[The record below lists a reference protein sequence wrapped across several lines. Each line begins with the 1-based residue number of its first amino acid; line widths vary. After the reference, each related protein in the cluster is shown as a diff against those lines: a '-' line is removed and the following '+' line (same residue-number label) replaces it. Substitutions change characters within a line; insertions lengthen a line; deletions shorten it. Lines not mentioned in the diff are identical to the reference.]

1 MAVDPSEEMSLSQIH
16 DDLNDAI
23 ENKVKL
29 TIDPESIYNTD
40 TVDEKKWKKNVVL
53 KNIFYSSKMLCEIM
67 QYFRRTYDKKISLT
81 DAQITEIIK
90 EIKEKYKEQEVVIFD
105 KKEDIPAETPVDA
118 TPPKTPQKKKK
129 VVVDTEITPQE

>member
-1 MAVDPSEEMSLSQIH
+1 
-16 DDLNDAI
+16 
-23 ENKVKL
+23 
-29 TIDPESIYNTD
+29 
-40 TVDEKKWKKNVVL
+40 
-53 KNIFYSSKMLCEIM
+53 M
-67 QYFRRTYDKKISLT
+67 QYFRRTFEKKISLT

-90 EIKEKYKEQEVVIFD
+90 EIKEKYKEKEQNIEQNKEQNKEQEVVIFD